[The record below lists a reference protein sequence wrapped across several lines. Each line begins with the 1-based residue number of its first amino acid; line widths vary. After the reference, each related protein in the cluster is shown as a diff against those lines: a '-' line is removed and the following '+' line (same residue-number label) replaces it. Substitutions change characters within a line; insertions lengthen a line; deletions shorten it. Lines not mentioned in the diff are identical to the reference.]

1 MRSERKIPFF
11 LIWRHLRRSN
21 KWTLLLIIFL
31 MAIAFINL
39 IFINSLFQGVVE
51 SNRKQIIET
60 TNGNISVAPPE
71 GSNFFSDPLETVRQ
85 IDQVAGVKASAPEL
99 TVPAMLEIQNVRNNL
114 EVWAIDP
121 ELEKQVTN
129 IYSKMVAG
137 GYLAP
142 GDQQGM
148 MIGRGV
154 AAAPDEAG
162 PGAPDRVRVG
172 DTLAVTIGDSSAD
185 YEVQG
190 IYRTKFDRADDRVF
204 MTRDALGRLDPALN
218 GKATNIVI
226 KTDVTGNEDEVVKRL
241 QAAGIQG
248 KFTTWQQAA
257 ASVKSLTDSFVT
269 INALL
274 TVVGFFIA
282 AVTIF
287 IIMYVDISHKRL
299 EIGILR
305 ALGIKSYL
313 IGTTFIF
320 QTIVYSFCGVALG
333 TALFFGAIVPYFLIH
348 PFSIPIGD
356 VTLSVV
362 PYDYVTRAFAV
373 VLVATL
379 SGLIP
384 AVISLRK
391 KILDE
396 ILGR

>member
-71 GSNFFSDPLETVRQ
+71 GSDFFSDPLETVRQ

-204 MTRDALGRLDPALN
+204 MTRDALGRLDPALKD
-218 GKATNIVI
+218 KATNIVI